1 MEKKRLTAIK
11 TDIKSVISG
20 KYVVRPGFESNYV
33 LTPLGMKLSRVRILA
48 TVVDKFMS
56 ESGKFASITLDDG
69 TSTIRAKAFSALSIM
84 DGIGEGDIVDVVGK
98 VKEYQDEV
106 YIMPEIIAKKDFYWE
121 MLRALELKKQKEEWG
136 EKRRSI
142 LENQKQT
149 SDLEELKKI
158 MEERFG
164 ISPSDVEAVVESQEL
179 MHAALEEGTDGNKSV
194 KNDILS
200 LISELDKGSGADYSE
215 IIEKSGMA
223 EDAVDSAINDLLE
236 EGTCFEPKPGK
247 IRKL

>member
-20 KYVVRPGFESNYV
+20 KYVVRSGFESNYV

-69 TSTIRAKAFSALSIM
+69 TATIRAKAFSTLSIM
-84 DGIGEGDIVDVVGK
+84 DGIGEGDIVDVVAK

-106 YIMPEIIAKKDFYWE
+106 YVMPEVIAKKDFYWE
-121 MLRALELKKQKEEWG
+121 MLRSLELKKQKEEWG

-149 SDLEELKKI
+149 SDLEELKKV
-158 MEERFG
+158 M
-164 ISPSDVEAVVESQEL
+164 
-179 MHAALEEGTDGNKSV
+179 
-194 KNDILS
+194 
-200 LISELDKGSGADYSE
+200 
-215 IIEKSGMA
+215 
-223 EDAVDSAINDLLE
+223 
-236 EGTCFEPKPGK
+236 
-247 IRKL
+247 